1 MTPQVPHPA
10 RRRVKVIVN
19 RRAGTV
25 LEAGEQ
31 QFEGLLRKAFAAQ
44 DCDATVVMADPA
56 DVARHFET
64 AAGDQQVDIA
74 VIAGGDGSVNA
85 ILRALRA
92 SGKTAGILPLGTVN
106 VIGRDLG
113 MGQDVAQA
121 VEALAKGSPITVDL
135 ASINGVPFHS
145 NAGIGWFVTM
155 AAERDAARRRV
166 PFSRQMAFFLAL
178 LRTILTSRAIDVD
191 YETATGKGA
200 ARADGVL
207 VTNNR
212 FVGGAGAGAPW
223 GRPRLDEGVFEL
235 HVVRAPTLA
244 ARLRTLMAVAR
255 GTWRELPNIQTFTA
269 SYAVLRR
276 RGRRKGRIAM
286 DGELVRLNYP
296 FEFRIEPKAIS
307 VIAGRRVS

>member
-1 MTPQVPHPA
+1 VTPRDSPPV
-10 RRRVKVIVN
+10 RKRIKVIVN

-25 LEAGEQ
+25 LEASEQ
-31 QFEGLLRKAFAAQ
+31 KFEGVLRQAFAAQ
-44 DCDATVVMADPA
+44 NCDATIVMADPA
-56 DVARHFET
+56 EVARHFE
-64 AAGDQQVDIA
+64 AALDDQQVDIA
-74 VIAGGDGSVNA
+74 VVAGGDGSVNA

-92 SGKTAGILPLGTVN
+92 SGKTGGVLPLGTVN

-121 VEALAKGSPITVDL
+121 VEALASGSPIAVDL
-135 ASINGVPFHS
+135 ATINGLPFHS

-178 LRTILTSRAIDVD
+178 LRTILTSRSIDVE

-212 FVGGAGAGAPW
+212 FVGGTGGGASW

-235 HVVRAPTLA
+235 HVVRASTLA
-244 ARLRTLMAVAR
+244 ARLKTLMAVAR
-255 GTWRELPNIQTFTA
+255 GTWRELPNIQTITA
-269 SYAVLRR
+269 SHAVLRR

-286 DGELVRLNYP
+286 DGELLRLNYP
-296 FEFRIEPKAIS
+296 FEFKSEPKAIK
-307 VIAGRRVS
+307 VITGRPVS